1 MKKALVIGAGVSG
14 LASAIRLAAR
24 GYSVEVHESAESP
37 GGKMGELHKDGFRW
51 DTGPSLF
58 TWPGLAEELFR
69 FAGRSMSDY
78 VPYRALQQ
86 ITRYQFPGGEVVE
99 APAEA
104 EAFAIEL
111 ERKLGEPAGNTLA
124 YLKDC
129 RQLFELTR
137 PVFLEQEISIRKALS
152 KPYLS
157 AYPRLHLLKAWTSLH
172 RYHAR
177 VFRTPEV
184 IQLFDRYAT
193 YNGSN
198 PYSAPATLRVIA
210 HLEHNEGAYFP
221 LEGMYGL
228 AKGMHKLAMELG
240 VEFRFGSRVEKLVVQ
255 DGRVSGAET
264 SKGFVVA
271 DYVFSSADVSSPEG
285 FSRRPP
291 LPPSQLST
299 SAIIFYL
306 GMQGEY
312 PGLGLHNIFFSKDYR
327 SEFSHLF
334 EKGEL
339 SDDLSVYVFISSKM
353 VPTDAPGGC
362 ENWFV
367 MVNAPVDRGQ
377 DWEAIA
383 DRARARVLT
392 KLEQELGLSIAGNLL
407 SESRLIPP
415 DLASNTNAWKG
426 ALYGPH
432 SNHTMSAFR
441 RHPVQGRYPN
451 LFHTGGSVHPGGGI
465 PLCLLSARIATEKI
479 IER

>member
-1 MKKALVIGAGVSG
+1 
-14 LASAIRLAAR
+14 
-24 GYSVEVHESAESP
+24 
-37 GGKMGELHKDGFRW
+37 
-51 DTGPSLF
+51 
-58 TWPGLAEELFR
+58 
-69 FAGRSMSDY
+69 
-78 VPYRALQQ
+78 
-86 ITRYQFPGGEVVE
+86 
-99 APAEA
+99 
-104 EAFAIEL
+104 

-152 KPYLS
+152 KSYLS
-157 AYPRLHLLKAWTSLH
+157 AYPRLHRLKAWTSLH
-172 RYHAR
+172 RHHAR
-177 VFRTPEV
+177 VFRTPEA

-228 AKGMHKLAMELG
+228 AKGMHKLALELG
-240 VEFRFGSRVEKLVVQ
+240 VEFRFNSTAEKLIVQ
-255 DGRVSGAET
+255 NGRITGAET
-264 SKGFVVA
+264 STGYVA
-271 DYVFSSADVSSPEG
+271 ADFVFSSADVSSPHG

-306 GMQGEY
+306 GMLGEY
-312 PGLGLHNIFFSKDYR
+312 PGLGLHNIFFSSDYR
-327 SEFSHLF
+327 SEFRHLF
-334 EKGEL
+334 DKGEL

-353 VPTDAPGGC
+353 VPTDAPDGC

-377 DWEAIA
+377 DWENIA
-383 DRARARVLT
+383 VRARASVLT
-392 KLEQELGLSIAGNLL
+392 KLEQELGLPIAGNIL
-407 SESRLIPP
+407 SESHLLPP
-415 DLASNTNAWKG
+415 DLARNTNAWKG

-479 IER
+479 FEQ